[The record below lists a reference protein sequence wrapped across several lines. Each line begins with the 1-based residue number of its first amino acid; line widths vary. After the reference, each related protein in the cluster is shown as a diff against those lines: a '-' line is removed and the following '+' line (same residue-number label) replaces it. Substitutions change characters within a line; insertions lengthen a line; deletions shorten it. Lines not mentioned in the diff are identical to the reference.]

1 MEQEHIHDPFQFQYA
16 SSTRK
21 FSVRTKIM
29 AIALVLI
36 FLMILLYEI
45 SPETFKLDHFVLD
58 SSFSPYRGLCNG
70 LF

>member
-1 MEQEHIHDPFQFQYA
+1 MEQEHLHDPFQFQYA

-21 FSVRTKIM
+21 FSVRMKLM

-36 FLMILLYEI
+36 FLSIPLYEI
-45 SPETFKLDHFVLD
+45 SPETFKEHYVYITCQPFG
-58 SSFSPYRGLCNG
+58 FSGL